1 MHNTVEEAPFALQ
14 SSYVG
19 NVWDIW
25 WQSEKWMRFKQFWKQ
40 DDHSISTH
48 LPKKDNIEQRV
59 DIKRIPSKLKQSKC
73 ETHLFKCKLVEI
85 TTEFTFTDT
94 SLNILLLH
102 ATHLHAFPLHTSG
115 FRIFLYNSHESAR
128 AHFESDTSA
137 VNSRALHNTRA
148 LCVAPWPK
156 WWRQCDIAMHARA
169 DQITKWLCRY

>member
-1 MHNTVEEAPFALQ
+1 MRTHSECTIRLRRRRSPCSHLTSEMYEIYGGSLKNECVLSNFENKTTTQSALICQ
-14 SSYVG
+14 
-19 NVWDIW
+19 
-25 WQSEKWMRFKQFWKQ
+25 
-40 DDHSISTH
+40 
-48 LPKKDNIEQRV
+48 KKDNIEQHV

-148 LCVAPWPK
+148 LCVAPW
-156 WWRQCDIAMHARA
+156 QCDIAMHARA
-169 DQITKWLCRY
+169 DQITK